1 MTTDTARQADAAPQA
16 DAARQADTERQR
28 LTDLLD
34 SLASAEGLSASG
46 IDEVQF
52 MRATCAM
59 ARAPVVYESGVFIL
73 GQGRKIGYLGGEEFV
88 YDAHNYLVLP
98 VALPFECTTEALP
111 GKPVL
116 GMRIDVDPML
126 VGEVLLEMDDHA
138 DVPGAVR
145 GVYSTPLTPE
155 ITGAAI
161 RLLEVLKSPV
171 ERRVLGRQIVREIIY
186 RVLCGEQSA
195 ALRAIAMRHS
205 HVSQISKALRRI
217 HQDYAR
223 TLDVETLAREAGM
236 SVSTF
241 HANFKTITSTSPLQ
255 YLKSIRL
262 HKARALM
269 VQDGL
274 NAGVAA
280 REVGYESASQ
290 FSREFKRFFGDSPAR
305 RGGRTADG
313 ADQASPQ

>member
-1 MTTDTARQADAAPQA
+1 MSTE
-16 DAARQADTERQR
+16 TERQR
-28 LTDLLD
+28 LTELLD
-34 SLASAEGLSASG
+34 SLITCDGYSASG
-46 IDEVQF
+46 LDEVTF
-52 MRATCAM
+52 MRASCAM
-59 ARAPVVYESGVFIL
+59 ARGPVMYDSSIVIL
-73 GQGRKIGYLGGEEFV
+73 GQGRKTGYIGGEEFV
-88 YDAHNYLVLP
+88 YDAHNYLVMP
-98 VALPFECTTEALP
+98 VSLPFECKTEAAP

-116 GMRIDVDPML
+116 GLSIRVDPML

-138 DVPGAVR
+138 NVPGALR

-155 ITGAAI
+155 ISSAAI
-161 RLLEVLKSPV
+161 RLLEVLRTPV

-262 HKARALM
+262 HKARVLM

-305 RGGRTADG
+305 RAARSADG
-313 ADQASPQ
+313 ADQASP